1 MKLARVLIVFA
12 AVILLA
18 AVPACS
24 GGSANYRLT
33 TTVEGQGSVS
43 PASGDYA
50 PGSTVTLTAGAAE
63 GWSFS
68 YWGGD
73 GNGSGSTLN
82 VTMDSDKTIYAYFV
96 SNSSPVPEIT
106 PVSGYGAL
114 MIQSNPI
121 GADIYIDGVDIGRN
135 TPYAGAHISIGGH
148 SVRLVYPHYK
158 WYTEE
163 VTVNG
168 GETVNLNLSL
178 EWAPS
183 VDVVIQPGSGDGK
196 DASVYKWKPFENHG
210 GDTSLNIGGNTVGTT
225 YRTFIQFDVSS
236 IPPTAVITD
245 ARIGLHYD
253 WASSTADEV
262 SMSLYNVHQSWNED
276 DIEWDGQP
284 STNPLPWDIKMIP
297 GYATDDFLYFDLGCD
312 NVQKWTG
319 GSLANYGVMIRA
331 YDETIRDT
339 LRVFSA
345 SENADAYSRPK
356 LIIQYYEPVEWVPVS
371 FAETHPEEAAYIAVH
386 DEIQNA
392 VTAYAAAHN
401 GDLPILYAFR
411 TVDGCANCNII
422 DMGALLTPNGGLL
435 IEVPDGCYRST
446 VISGINDNCDG
457 GFGLD
462 ECSPDNHYIW
472 LVDSSGYVYSKCEGE
487 GCASHSENGYQEVW
501 P

>member
-1 MKLARVLIVFA
+1 MKLSRVLIVFT
-12 AVILLA
+12 AVVLLA
-18 AVPACS
+18 AVTACS

-33 TTVEGQGSVS
+33 TEIEGQGSVS

-50 PGSTVTLTAGAAE
+50 LGSTVTLTASAAS
-63 GWSFS
+63 GWSFVC
-68 YWGGD
+68 WGGD
-73 GNGSGSTLN
+73 GAGTGSVLN
-82 VTMDSDKTIYAYFV
+82 VTMDSDKTVYAYFTAD
-96 SNSSPVPEIT
+96 NATVPT
-106 PVSGYGAL
+106 ATTASGYGTL
-114 MIQSNPI
+114 MIQSNPG
-121 GADIYIDGVDIGRN
+121 GADIYIDGVDIGHN
-135 TPYAGAHISIGGH
+135 TPYAGTHISIGNH

-163 VTVNG
+163 VTLKS
-168 GETVNLNLSL
+168 GETVSLDLSL
-178 EWAPS
+178 EWAPP
-183 VDVVIQPGSGDGK
+183 VDVVIQPGAGDGK
-196 DASVYKWKPFENHG
+196 DASVYKWSPFENYG

-225 YRTFIQFDVSS
+225 YRTFIQFDVSG

-262 SMSLYNVHQSWNED
+262 SIALYNVRQPWDED
-276 DIEWDGQP
+276 DIQWDGQP
-284 STNPLPWDIKMIP
+284 STNPLPWVIKVIP
-297 GYATDDFLYFDLGCD
+297 GYATDDFIYFELGCE
-312 NVQKWTG
+312 NVQQWIS
-319 GSLANYGVMIRA
+319 GSLANYGVMLRD
-331 YDETIRDT
+331 YGETDADT

-345 SENADAYSRPK
+345 SENADAGSRPK

-371 FAETHPEEAAYIAVH
+371 YAETHPEEAAYIAVH

-392 VTAYAAAHN
+392 VAAYAAAHN
-401 GDLPILYAFR
+401 GALPILYAFR

-435 IEVPDGCYRST
+435 VEVPDGCYRST

-487 GCASHSENGYQEVW
+487 SCASHSENGYQGVW